1 MVGETLKIMV
11 VGLENVGKT
20 SILYTL
26 EKKYS
31 LLGTL
36 APTKGIERSIF
47 KIFGY
52 QVSAWDL
59 GGQETY
65 RKSYL
70 QKNIFFE
77 ETDLILYCVD
87 VKDYK
92 NYELAIDYYR
102 KILEVL
108 SELDQSPPII
118 ILLHKIDPDIRN
130 SDDIRQNV
138 ELLMK
143 LFQKV
148 SEGFEIEFFETS
160 IYDEWTLI
168 NAFSYGLRKLSTK
181 TEVLSRHLADFAKKI
196 LANAIILMNHSGYLL
211 AEYASNELSAFSC
224 QSISTQS
231 MYMYLIMKERDI
243 IPEKIT
249 VDLKNEFIVFKEV
262 TIGDENFFLIFS
274 SKVTRSLELFNENF
288 PKFAEQTK
296 DIFKFFFA

>member
-102 KILEVL
+102 KILEIL